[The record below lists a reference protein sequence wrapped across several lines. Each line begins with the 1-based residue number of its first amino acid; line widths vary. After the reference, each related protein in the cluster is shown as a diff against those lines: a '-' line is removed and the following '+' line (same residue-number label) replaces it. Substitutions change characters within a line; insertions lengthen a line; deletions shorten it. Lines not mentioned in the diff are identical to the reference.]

1 MKKPF
6 LYSILQL
13 PSILL
18 FQCALSNYLEELLST
33 KCTIYAGR
41 THMRVVKTE
50 KPKTRAHLL
59 GSVVAIK
66 SFCNGSNEPHE
77 KCLQKRRLYSQQ

>member
-41 THMRVVKTE
+41 THMRVV
-50 KPKTRAHLL
+50 
-59 GSVVAIK
+59 
-66 SFCNGSNEPHE
+66 
-77 KCLQKRRLYSQQ
+77 